1 VEFTAEKDGDGKTD
15 IAMIDVY
22 LLTDGMLRLFLIV
35 SDRSLKT
42 ACNYS

>member
-1 VEFTAEKDGDGKTD
+1 MAEKDGDGETYFP
-15 IAMIDVY
+15 MIYLY
-22 LLTDGMLRLFLIV
+22 LLTDGILRLFLIV